1 MSQEKFKKLAT
12 QRVNNA
18 LKHIK
23 LVSNLANRRT
33 YDYSEDQVKTIFD
46 ALKKEVETAQA
57 KFKAGNSHGGNNFS
71 LIVS

>member
-1 MSQEKFKKLAT
+1 MSQDKFRKLAT

-33 YDYSEDQVKTIFD
+33 YDYSEDQVKSIFD
-46 ALKKEVETAQA
+46 A
-57 KFKAGNSHGGNNFS
+57 FN
-71 LIVS
+71 